1 MVNISSCWLLDF
13 PASLLRPDIEY
24 LAFSMSDLP
33 LTLVLFLMQII
44 AQFFM
49 SLLNSI
55 LCDLFLYTI
64 QIVCGFFQ
72 DLSLFL
78 TPSGSKQ

>member
-13 PASLLRPDIEY
+13 PASLLRPDIGCF
-24 LAFSMSDLP
+24 AFSMSDLP
-33 LTLVLFLMQII
+33 LTLILFLMQII

-55 LCDLFLYTI
+55 LCDLFALYNS
-64 QIVCGFFQ
+64 
-72 DLSLFL
+72 DSLWVF
-78 TPSGSKQ
+78 SGPFSVSYSKWE